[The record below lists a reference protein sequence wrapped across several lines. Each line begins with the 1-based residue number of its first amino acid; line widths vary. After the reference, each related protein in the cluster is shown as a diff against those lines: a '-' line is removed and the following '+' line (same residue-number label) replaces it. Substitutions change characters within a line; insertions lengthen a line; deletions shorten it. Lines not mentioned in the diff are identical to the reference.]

1 MGQKPLDSH
10 PIDRA
15 LAQILDEALSTSDYS
30 LRALSRASGVRL
42 TRLGD
47 VLRRGK
53 SMTTGEVEQISHAL
67 GLVAWEVVQEAER
80 RIDTPTTAGAGH
92 SSAASAPGAV
102 VPIGTGRAVVDLP
115 ADVLERAAAQHVR
128 GDVEDEADAFSD
140 LP

>member
-15 LAQILDEALSTSDYS
+15 LAQILDEALSASDYS

-92 SSAASAPGAV
+92 SSAASSPGAV
-102 VPIGTGRAVVDLP
+102 LLRTAAGRLVRARRAPRARPAGPGWGTLGP
-115 ADVLERAAAQHVR
+115 VR
-128 GDVEDEADAFSD
+128 GRIRKD
-140 LP
+140 PQ